1 MITTDASTSSTLH
14 RDLVTERTA
23 PAPVGGISSADR
35 LMLHI
40 VVGLILGA
48 AFAVAHENW
57 LMIIVGTATKH
68 HQAATLTMGGF
79 CIWFLSFLKT
89 VWLDLF

>member
-1 MITTDASTSSTLH
+1 MITTDASTSSALH

-57 LMIIVGTATKH
+57 LMIIVGGALGVLFDST
-68 HQAATLTMGGF
+68 G
-79 CIWFLSFLKT
+79 T
-89 VWLDLF
+89 VLERHRA